1 MTKANAD
8 LQAVILVGP
17 GHRLF
22 PLVDEVSPSER
33 NCGLSSLNTGAS
45 SSGGAL
51 GGSSNGAPSSSGS
64 STTCSKALLPLCNRP
79 LIYYPLTWLIQ
90 SGVGGKDAYLTN
102 HIIYSFCRN
111 FDCNSPKIPQQTSW
125 LH

>member
-22 PLVDEVSPSER
+22 PLVDEVAPTGH
-33 NCGLSSLNTGAS
+33 NCSMSASNLGGAS
-45 SSGGAL
+45 LSAGAIGSSGACAQSGA
-51 GGSSNGAPSSSGS
+51 GSITA
-64 STTCSKALLPLCNRP
+64 TTCSKALLPLCNRP

-90 SGVGGKDAYLTN
+90 SGVGGKKTSKLNDFVL
-102 HIIYSFCRN
+102 
-111 FDCNSPKIPQQTSW
+111 SP
-125 LH
+125 LL

>member
-22 PLVDEVSPSER
+22 PLVDEVAP
-33 NCGLSSLNTGAS
+33 NGHDCGLSGSNIGGS
-45 SSGGAL
+45 SSAGAL
-51 GGSSNGAPSSSGS
+51 GGISSCAQSGVGSSSA
-64 STTCSKALLPLCNRP
+64 TTCSKALLPLCNRP

-90 SGVGGKDAYLTN
+90 SGVGGKF
-102 HIIYSFCRN
+102 I
-111 FDCNSPKIPQQTSW
+111 FDS
-125 LH
+125 

>member
-1 MTKANAD
+1 MTKANSD

-22 PLVDEVSPSER
+22 PLVDEVTPGR
-33 NCGLSSLNTGAS
+33 HGDCLSNSNAGAS
-45 SSGGAL
+45 SSGSGLIGTSCA
-51 GGSSNGAPSSSGS
+51 SSGQSSS

-90 SGVGGKDAYLTN
+90 SGVGGKVQIENMQCFIFD
-102 HIIYSFCRN
+102 CRN
-111 FDCNSPKIPQQTSW
+111 FHCHSSKVSQ
-125 LH
+125 